1 MRICEPYLRHKKNCR
16 ESMTVH
22 YMFIVCVHASV
33 CRCILPF
40 MPCFSGVCCYQRKSQ
55 LVTTSKCMPSAVAG
69 LHAFIYT
76 KSYYGLV
83 VLQ

>member
-1 MRICEPYLRHKKNCR
+1 MHIALHA
-16 ESMTVH
+16 
-22 YMFIVCVHASV
+22 MFFWS
-33 CRCILPF
+33 LLL
-40 MPCFSGVCCYQRKSQ
+40 STQ
-55 LVTTSKCMPSAVAG
+55 VTTSKCMLSAVAG